1 MKHTLIHQLQEL
13 KTFGRKAFAI
23 LIDPDK
29 AGSDHLYKILDRVEA
44 AGADFILV
52 GGSLVMGGEIHEIV
66 PQIKSR
72 THIPVILF
80 PGSLYQIVPEAD
92 GILFLS
98 LISGR
103 NADLLIGKH
112 VEAAPILRQTRL
124 EILPTG
130 YMLIDAGKAT
140 TANYI
145 SNTFPIPWDKPDIAA
160 CTALAG
166 EMLGLK
172 MIYMDGG
179 SGAQRT
185 ISPDMVGTVAK
196 SLNIPLLIGGGIR
209 SAEDAGKIW
218 EAGADMIVIGHAVES
233 DPEGDLITRIAKV
246 KDQLNLKYS

>member
-1 MKHTLIHQLQEL
+1 MNPTLIHQLQEL

-29 AGSDHLYKILDRVEA
+29 ADNENLAKILDRVEA
-44 AGADFILV
+44 AGADLILV
-52 GGSLVMGGEIHEIV
+52 GGSLVMGNEIHSLV
-66 PQIKSR
+66 PHIKSLSR
-72 THIPVILF
+72 VPVVLF
-80 PGSLYQIVPEAD
+80 PGSMYQIVPEAD

-112 VEAAPILRQTRL
+112 VEAAPILRQTPL

-130 YMLIDAGKAT
+130 YMLIDAGKPT

-145 SNTFPIPWDKPDIAA
+145 SNTFPIPWDKPGIAA

-172 MIYMDGG
+172 IIYMDGG
-179 SGAQRT
+179 SGAQKT
-185 ISPDMVGTVAK
+185 VSPDMVRAV
-196 SLNIPLLIGGGIR
+196 SREISVPLIVGGGIR
-209 SAEDAGKIW
+209 TAEDAAAIW
-218 EAGADMIVIGHAVES
+218 ESGADMIVIGQAVES
-233 DPEGDLITRIAKV
+233 DPGSDLILHIAAK
-246 KDQLNLKYS
+246 KNQLNLKYS

>member
-1 MKHTLIHQLQEL
+1 MKHTLIHQLQEQ

-23 LIDPDK
+23 LVDPDK
-29 AGSDHLYKILDRVEA
+29 AGGANMHAILDRAEA
-44 AGADFILV
+44 ARADIILV
-52 GGSLVMGGEIHEIV
+52 GGSLVMGGEIHELV
-66 PQIKSR
+66 PLIKSR
-72 THIPVILF
+72 TRIPVVLF

-92 GILFLS
+92 AILFLS

-112 VEAAPILRQTRL
+112 VEAAPILRQTQL
-124 EILPTG
+124 EILATG

-166 EMLGLK
+166 EMLGLR

-179 SGAQRT
+179 SGAQRSVST
-185 ISPDMVGTVAK
+185 DMVRAV
-196 SLNIPLLIGGGIR
+196 SQVIQIPLIVGGGIR
-209 SAEDAGKIW
+209 NAEDARKIW
-218 EAGADMIVIGHAVES
+218 EAGADMIVIGQAVES
-233 DPEGDLITRIAKV
+233 DPEGDLISRIAEI